1 MAIVSIDYIE
11 GLKRLYDPDTG
22 EHKVLFLASSD
33 GKDKANVMPFTS
45 WAISHVDPQ
54 GWCIAVYVFTGHFT
68 HELIDQT
75 KQFTVNAPRNAM
87 DEIIE
92 CCGSMSGRNHD
103 KFKECGLTAVAS
115 CYVAPPIIEECI
127 AHFECEVYN
136 SYPFTM
142 TFPGTD
148 RAPRG
153 MTVFEGRILAA
164 HADEDDGHKIPGTAT
179 SKS

>member
-1 MAIVSIDYIE
+1 MRVGYIE

-22 EHKVLFLASSD
+22 ERKVLFLASSD
-33 GKDKANVMPFTS
+33 GKDKANVMPFSS
-45 WAISHVDPQ
+45 WAISLVDPQ
-54 GWCIAVYVFTGHFT
+54 GWCIAVYVFMGHFT
-68 HELIDQT
+68 HELIDKT

-127 AHFECEVYN
+127 AHFECKVYN

-142 TFPGTD
+142 TFPGMD
-148 RAPRG
+148 RDPRE

-164 HADEDDGHKIPGTAT
+164 YADEDNGAQDSGNQRSPD
-179 SKS
+179 